1 MLNRK
6 VIMASVD
13 EEDNH
18 CGDVTDE
25 SETDLLEDV
34 YLYLT
39 KKQYLHEGITQNQKR
54 VIRRKATNFH
64 TADGEMM
71 FSKKKKGKN
80 EVHELRYT
88 SETERNS

>member
-1 MLNRK
+1 
-6 VIMASVD
+6 MASAD

-39 KKQYLHEGITQNQKR
+39 KKQYHEGITQNQKR
-54 VIRRKATNFH
+54 LIRRKATNFH

-80 EVHELRYT
+80 ELHELRYIRDRK
-88 SETERNS
+88 E

>member
-1 MLNRK
+1 MLNHK
-6 VIMASVD
+6 VIMASAD

-39 KKQYLHEGITQNQKR
+39 KKQYHEGTLYYSKPEARYQKESN
-54 VIRRKATNFH
+54 KLSH
-64 TADGEMM
+64 
-71 FSKKKKGKN
+71 S
-80 EVHELRYT
+80 
-88 SETERNS
+88 